1 MEPATV
7 EIIVNAI
14 VGLATVVL
22 TAIVAPLLLKQVKVA
37 DGKLSDQQRAV
48 LYPILLNAISYG
60 QAKAIGDPQAA
71 ALSVAALQEHVVGIA
86 AGFTRQHAGETLDE
100 LGVTDEALRRM
111 LLARL
116 QQAIAAG
123 HAAIGGISDQ
133 KAALIGQPKAP
144 ASN

>member
-1 MEPATV
+1 MEPATI
-7 EIIVNAI
+7 EIVVNAI
-14 VGLATVVL
+14 VGLATVIL

-37 DGKLSDQQRAV
+37 DGKLDQQSRDV

-60 QAKAIGDPQAA
+60 QAKALGDPQAA
-71 ALSVAALQEHVVGIA
+71 ALSIAALQEHVVGVA
-86 AGFTRQHAGETLDE
+86 TGFARQHAGETLAA

-133 KAALIGQPKAP
+133 KAALIGQPKTP